1 MDVGADAAAK
11 KGRRGMEG
19 KKDYEERENGSRRGG
34 IREWK
39 GIIIALIAGMTAVAC
54 VVILTTSL
62 VSYKKTSGGGGLT
75 GRALRAG
82 QQRLPF
88 TAGKPCGQEGGA

>member
-19 KKDYEERENGSRRGG
+19 KKNYEERENGSRRGE

-39 GIIIALIAGMTAVAC
+39 GIIIALIAGMTAVA
-54 VVILTTSL
+54 
-62 VSYKKTSGGGGLT
+62 
-75 GRALRAG
+75 
-82 QQRLPF
+82 
-88 TAGKPCGQEGGA
+88 

>member
-39 GIIIALIAGMTAVAC
+39 GIIIALIAGMTAVANNRKSC
-54 VVILTTSL
+54 NPNADEN
-62 VSYKKTSGGGGLT
+62 
-75 GRALRAG
+75 R
-82 QQRLPF
+82 
-88 TAGKPCGQEGGA
+88 